1 MKNQKNVSIDMSF
14 LSYNISIFHISY
26 KQFNM
31 RRRIISVIIAL
42 LLLLGSSQASSA
54 FAWTPQESNTQR
66 FDLQETSQ
74 AEAYHEPIERPEY
87 EPPSEESLR
96 LTKEQVQAFDCG
108 TVTDVPRV
116 ECEALVALYQS
127 TNGSAWT
134 DNSNWLQSTT
144 VGDWKGIRL
153 DNGRVRTIGLNSNNL
168 DGTLPDAIGTL
179 TNLYSLYLN
188 SNNLRGKIP
197 ASIGQLKNL
206 SWLQMFS
213 NQFSESIP
221 PEMGDLLNLAHLNLS
236 NNALSGS
243 IPSSLGK
250 LRNLETINFGSNKLS
265 GKIPSTFGDLTKLR
279 LLDLSDNQLSGIIP
293 AELGSLLE
301 LTTLYLQ
308 NNSFYGQIPS
318 AFGNLV
324 NLRQLLLDRN
334 AFYGDLPVSITK
346 LVNLCGGT
354 DNPAGCEDWE
364 TTDFGKNCF
373 NVPQPEPQHSFMT
386 VKDPDW
392 AATQRV
398 CKPWSLN
405 LPIVVR
411 P

>member
-1 MKNQKNVSIDMSF
+1 MKKRIFSF
-14 LSYNISIFHISY
+14 
-26 KQFNM
+26 
-31 RRRIISVIIAL
+31 IIAL
-42 LLLLGSSQASSA
+42 LLLLGSSQASSVL
-54 FAWTPQESNTQR
+54 AWTSQESNTQP
-66 FDLQETSQ
+66 FDLQDASQ
-74 AEAYHEPIERPEY
+74 AEAYDEPIERPEY

-96 LTKEQVQAFDCG
+96 LTEEQVQAFDCA
-108 TVTDVPRV
+108 TVTDVPRI

-127 TNGSAWT
+127 TNGAGWLDST
-134 DNSNWLQSTT
+134 NWLQSTT
-144 VGDWKGIRL
+144 VGDWEGIYL
-153 DNGRVRTIGLNSNNL
+153 DNGSVSSIVLINNNL

-179 TNLYSLYLN
+179 ANLYNLYLN
-188 SNNLRGKIP
+188 GNNLRGKIP
-197 ASIGQLKNL
+197 ASMGQLKNL
-206 SWLQMFS
+206 VWLGMFS

-373 NVPQPEPQHSFMT
+373 NVPQPEPQHSFIT

-392 AATQRV
+392 ADTQRV
-398 CKPWSLN
+398 CVTWFLN